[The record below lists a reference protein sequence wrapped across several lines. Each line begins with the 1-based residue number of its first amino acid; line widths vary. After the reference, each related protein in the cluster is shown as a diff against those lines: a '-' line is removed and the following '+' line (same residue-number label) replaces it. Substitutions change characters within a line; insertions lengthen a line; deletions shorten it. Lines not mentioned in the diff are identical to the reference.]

1 MLSRARYA
9 DEGEK
14 DWRGVAGGDEE
25 LHREATGLQR
35 ALHGKIFP
43 AHWNAAAVVA
53 GSGQGLRSRL
63 PEIGQ
68 TAVWKARLLVPQP
81 SGSGQVQGDR
91 ARREQSHTGSA

>member
-1 MLSRARYA
+1 MLSRARCA

-14 DWRGVAGGDEE
+14 DWRVVPGGDEE

-63 PEIGQ
+63 HEIGQ
-68 TAVWKARLLVPQP
+68 TAVRAADGGLESAAPCPSTVRL
-81 SGSGQVQGDR
+81 R
-91 ARREQSHTGSA
+91 ASTGRSRAA